1 MVCNYGIYLRPTL
14 GQIDAKIMQLGKHFG
29 HHFSN

>member
-14 GQIDAKIMQLGKHFG
+14 GQIDAKTMQLWQHFG